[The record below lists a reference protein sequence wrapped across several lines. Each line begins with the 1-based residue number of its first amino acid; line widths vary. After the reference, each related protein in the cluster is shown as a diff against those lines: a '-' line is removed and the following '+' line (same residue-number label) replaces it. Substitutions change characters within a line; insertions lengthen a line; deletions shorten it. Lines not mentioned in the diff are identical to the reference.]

1 MPALVGATLWSVA
14 TVATSWRWLSLVLS
28 VFAALAAAAASEP
41 LMASI
46 VARLILMTEPERSS
60 VEPSTIWIGVVV
72 RNFVESMAVP
82 LRSVVLSEM
91 PWGWPS

>member
-1 MPALVGATLWSVA
+1 MPALVGATLWSVT

-28 VFAALAAAAASEP
+28 VPAALAAAAGSEP
-41 LMASI
+41 LMMLI
-46 VARLILMTEPERSS
+46 VARLILMTGPERSS

-82 LRSVVLSEM
+82 
-91 PWGWPS
+91 